1 MYFTAGDKN
10 QFNLYSKSKQNIGIK
25 LVKVRD
31 GNKFSK
37 YRIPQQLEWKP
48 YQNIK
53 SSAVLNTFNYMFD
66 KYKKGIYVS
75 IRNNK
80 VDVFLPF
87 SNVNYRNSWSENAKF
102 SIQDAIN
109 CISKSSAHKPH
120 RAIQI

>member
-1 MYFTAGDKN
+1 
-10 QFNLYSKSKQNIGIK
+10 
-25 LVKVRD
+25 
-31 GNKFSK
+31 
-37 YRIPQQLEWKP
+37 
-48 YQNIK
+48 
-53 SSAVLNTFNYMFD
+53 MFD

-109 CISKSSAHKPH
+109 CISKSYAHKPSG
-120 RAIQI
+120 QYKFNQNQ